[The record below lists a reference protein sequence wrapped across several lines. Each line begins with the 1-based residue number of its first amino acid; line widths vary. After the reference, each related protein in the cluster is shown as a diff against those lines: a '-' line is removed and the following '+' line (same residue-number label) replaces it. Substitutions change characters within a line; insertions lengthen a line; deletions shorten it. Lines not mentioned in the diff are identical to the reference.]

1 MIILRGQSLS
11 PVPLSYYERLDC
23 NGFLDELVLVL
34 QVFLLGLL
42 VLLRILVL
50 DSEHGQLQLMNLVS
64 DLLPELLPGEC
75 ILAVCGVDVLD
86 FPFRYYLLDEV
97 GFYLFLGLINQF
109 FFLGLLDLLL
119 FGLPIKDFLGFLH
132 LFGLL
137 FDEVIDTLYQIYLFQ
152 FLSLVVLVLFNGL
165 QF

>member
-97 GFYLFLGLINQF
+97 GFDFLLGL
-109 FFLGLLDLLL
+109 
-119 FGLPIKDFLGFLH
+119 
-132 LFGLL
+132 
-137 FDEVIDTLYQIYLFQ
+137 
-152 FLSLVVLVLFNGL
+152 
-165 QF
+165 